1 MKKNRI
7 VQNQSLDSENLKKQS
22 IYNTA
27 SSSTLFDFKT
37 VFGEP
42 CITVYQYCKHLFST
56 EKTFAVLLC
65 ISFLIAVFANIFI
78 MFEHGKLTKHN
89 LKDFEVGK
97 VAEQD
102 ITASKDVTYTDK
114 AATEVRRTAL
124 MQLITPVFRQ
134 SDEVSQEI
142 VRRYG
147 EFQALILALQA
158 NGHEEAFISGIQKQY
173 PDFFTENFLHTL
185 FKVENLTHITEAG
198 FEIIKQALAIG
209 IIDIPPTG
217 LEKFN
222 TDELTLLVQKEGIR
236 DYINVQPDSLIR
248 IELLGDYIR
257 DTAISLNLPAD
268 DRNITALVFPFLRP
282 TVTYDDKETQM
293 RIKDTVQQVPPVT
306 IHIQKNQRIIKRG
319 FIITSEN
326 YKQLQAYINAG
337 IYIDMTKFFSL
348 LFFLLCLYAA
358 GLFTFSEQVTRQTL
372 KESQKI
378 FLLLM
383 FVFVYLWVLFTA
395 KFAVFELPLDMIPV
409 IPAALTAM
417 LVLTL
422 ISKQIASISVFYT
435 ALLILAASGFKLEPA
450 LFAFF
455 SGLAAV
461 SLMNVRGKR
470 MDLITTGCQLACAN
484 PVITAVLIALFSHS
498 YTNVR
503 LVLISSIINGFI
515 SGILVL
521 GLLPIFEDRMN
532 TPTCFRLQE
541 LADTNSPVINEML
554 LKAAGTYHHTTM
566 VAKLAELACNAIG
579 ADALLARVGA
589 LYHDIGK
596 IKNSDYFVENQ
607 TSYNKHLDLNPRMS
621 ATIIR
626 SHVSSGVETA
636 EKMRLPQEVIDIIS
650 EHHGNSLV
658 YYFYAKAQETD
669 SNVSPIDFSYPGQPP
684 RSKESA
690 VVMLADMTEAACR
703 SLDNPSFSRLE
714 KFIGNLI
721 QNKIESGQLDNS
733 DLTFRELKII
743 ESCFIDTLTGYYHNR
758 IKYPNQKDPDEIQE
772 PAVQE
777 EAKEIPAEVKNY
789 IAIDLGLEPEKQGA
803 KQEGTHA

>member
-1 MKKNRI
+1 MKKNKS
-7 VQNQSLDSENLKKQS
+7 VQNQAADSDSMKKQS
-22 IYNTA
+22 IYNTT
-27 SSSTLFDFKT
+27 SSSTLFDFKV
-37 VFGEP
+37 VFGTP
-42 CITVYQYCKHLFST
+42 FIAFYSYWKQLFST
-56 EKTFAVLLC
+56 EKSFAVLLC
-65 ISFLIAVFANIFI
+65 ISFLIAACANVFI
-78 MFEHGKLTKHN
+78 MFEHGKLTKYD

-102 ITASKDVTYTDK
+102 ITANKEVTYTDK
-114 AATEVRRTAL
+114 AATEVRRAAL
-124 MQLITPVFRQ
+124 MQLMTPVFRQ
-134 SDEVSQEI
+134 SDEIAQEI
-142 VRRYG
+142 IHEYE
-147 EFQALILALQA
+147 EFKTVLLMLRSK
-158 NGHEEAFISGIQKQY
+158 GDEEAFVSGIKKQY
-173 PDFFTENFLHTL
+173 PDFFTDSFLENV
-185 FKVENLTHITEAG
+185 FKEEAFTQMLEAG

-209 IIDIPPTG
+209 IVDMPLAG

-222 TDELTLLVQKEGIR
+222 TDELTLLIQKGSIGDR
-236 DYINVQPDSLIR
+236 INVQTDSLIR
-248 IELLGDYIR
+248 IELIRDYIR
-257 DTAISLNLPAD
+257 DTAISLNAPVD
-268 DRNITALVFPFLRP
+268 ESSMIALVFPFLRP
-282 TVTYDDKETQM
+282 TIAYDEQETRL
-293 RIKDTVQQVPPVT
+293 RIQETVQQIPPVT

-337 IYIDMTKFFSL
+337 IYIDTAKFFSI
-348 LFFLLCLYAA
+348 LFFLIFLYAA
-358 GLFTFSEQVTRQTL
+358 GLFIFSEPVTRQAL

-383 FVFVYLWVLFTA
+383 FVFVYIWVLFSA
-395 KFAVFELPLDMIPV
+395 KFAIFELPLDMIPI

-422 ISKQIASISVFYT
+422 ISKPIASISVFYST
-435 ALLILAASGFKLEPA
+435 LLILAASGLKLEPA

-461 SLMNVRGKR
+461 SLMNVKGKR
-470 MDLITTGCQLACAN
+470 MDLITTGCQLACAH
-484 PVITAVLIALFSHS
+484 PVIAAVLIALFTHS

-503 LVLISSIINGFI
+503 LVLISSIINGFT

-658 YYFYAKAQETD
+658 YYFYAKAQESD
-669 SNVSPIDFSYPGQPP
+669 PNVSPIDFSYPGQPP

-714 KFIGNLI
+714 KFIGTLI
-721 QNKIESGQLDNS
+721 QNKIESGQLNNS
-733 DLTFRELKII
+733 ELTFRELKII
-743 ESCFIDTLTGYYHNR
+743 ESCFIDTLTSYYHNR
-758 IKYPNQKDPDEIQE
+758 IKYPNQKDPDEGQE
-772 PAVQE
+772 SPAQE
-777 EAKEIPAEVKNY
+777 SSKDSPSEVKPSNSS
-789 IAIDLGLEPEKQGA
+789 LEAEKQTA
-803 KQEGTHA
+803 KQEEYHA